1 MRRSYLI
8 FALLASVAIS
18 VPAASAA
25 QEMRGMNKHDAS
37 IASYGYNIDIATN
50 MGGDTSTDLRGDM
63 DQGKAREGLMP
74 KSAAPAP
81 APNMPMATLQAP
93 TGGRKLN
100 MYERPSQDPML
111 SGKPQPPI
119 ARVAPQ
125 ARVQPRP
132 QPQPATGVP
141 EYAPVVPMQPPVAE
155 AMPAPVAPDM
165 PPQAGVMPPVP
176 SPVQPMPPQAQPQ
189 MAPSMPQGQAPMP
202 PQDEMTPRT
211 MNFSVPPSN
220 PAFVGSVD
228 KGTQI

>member
-8 FALLASVAIS
+8 FALLASAAIS

-50 MGGDTSTDLRGDM
+50 MGGDTSTDLRGDL

-74 KSAAPAP
+74 RSATPD
-81 APNMPMATLQAP
+81 MPMATLQAPP

-111 SGKPQPPI
+111 AGKPQPQI
-119 ARVAPQ
+119 ARPVP
-125 ARVQPRP
+125 QPRP
-132 QPQPATGVP
+132 QPRPAPRPQPAQPSMGNANVP

-155 AMPAPVAPDM
+155 AMPAPVAP
-165 PPQAGVMPPVP
+165 AMPPVP
-176 SPVQPMPPQAQPQ
+176 SPVQPMPPHAQPQ
-189 MAPSMPQGQAPMP
+189 MAPPMPQGQAPMP

-211 MNFSVPPSN
+211 MNFAVPPSN
-220 PAFVGSVD
+220 PAFLSKAD
-228 KGTQI
+228 KGMQI